1 MSSTPTPPETE
12 AQPAAA
18 GVSLRTFPC
27 RECGAPLAFA
37 PGTGRLSCQRCGTLN
52 ELPQSDAAALSAA
65 REELDYQRYLAR
77 AAGQEPQI
85 DAHPVVCPGCG
96 AQTQFGQNI
105 VASRCAFCATP
116 IVSAQARSRRMIQP
130 RLVAPFKLTAVQAQA
145 VFAQWIGSRWFAPNA
160 LKRTVRQMNTTG
172 QAGGTETEN
181 GARGVY
187 LPYWT
192 FDAASHS
199 SYSGQK
205 GIHRTETETRTD
217 ANGQQTT
224 QSRTVTDWYAVSG
237 QVHLAFDDQLVIASP
252 SVPEHLANVL
262 DHWDLSA
269 LQPYSD
275 DFVAGFVVEAY
286 QRGLEPGFE
295 QAKVAFDAAIEQAV
309 RRDIGGDEQR
319 IHRID
324 TQFDDIRFK
333 HILLPA
339 WISAYQFNGK
349 RYNVVVN
356 GQTGEVEGDRPY
368 SVWKILFAVL
378 AALLVVGLIY
388 MFAGGMP
395 Q

>member
-1 MSSTPTPPETE
+1 ML
-12 AQPAAA
+12 QPAAA
-18 GVSLRTFPC
+18 GFALRTFPC
-27 RECGAPLAFA
+27 RECGAPLTFA
-37 PGTGRLSCQRCGTLN
+37 PGTGRLSCQRCGTVN
-52 ELPQSDAAALSAA
+52 ELPQSDAAELSAA
-65 REELDYQRYLAR
+65 REELDYPRYLAR
-77 AAGQEPQI
+77 AAGHEPQI

-116 IVSAQARSRRMIQP
+116 IVSAQARSRRLIQP
-130 RLVAPFKLTAVQAQA
+130 RLVAPFKLTATQAQA

-172 QAGGTETEN
+172 EAGGTETEN

-192 FDAASHS
+192 FDATSES
-199 SYSGQK
+199 TYSGQK

-237 QVHLAFDDQLVIASP
+237 QVNLAFDDQLVIASP
-252 SVPEHLANVL
+252 SVPEHLAAVL

-286 QRGLEPGFE
+286 QRGLEDGFD
-295 QAKVAFDAAIEQAV
+295 QAKLAFDAAIAQAV

-333 HILLPA
+333 HILLPV

-378 AALLVVGLIY
+378 AAATVIGAIYLL
-388 MFAGGMP
+388 AGGMP